1 MKQTIEDI
9 NNQIKHCIHCRL
21 YATRMNAVCG
31 EGPVPSKIM
40 IIAQA
45 PGRTEDKEGKMFIGP
60 SGKVFDKLIHSVD
73 LKRKNIY
80 VTNLLKCFLPNCR
93 KPRRDEMNIC
103 YQRYLQKEI
112 ELVKPEIMVTLGYHV
127 TKFIFSQNGLQVPN
141 KIEFKTT
148 FGQLFTAKNRKIVP
162 LRHPATVVHNSTN
175 LKKLIDEY
183 AILKTLQSKCRY
195 FDQCIIPEK
204 YKNGLIPKDV
214 LDKFCH
220 GNWKQC
226 NRYNA
231 YSKGLQPN
239 ESVLPE

>member
-1 MKQTIEDI
+1 MEQAIEDI
-9 NNQIKHCIHCRL
+9 NHQIKQCTLCRL
-21 YATRMNAVCG
+21 NKTRLNAVCG
-31 EGPVPSKIM
+31 EGPVPSRIM

-45 PGRTEDKEGKMFIGP
+45 PGRKEDNEAKMLIGP
-60 SGKVFDKLIHSVD
+60 SGKVFNNLLYSAD
-73 LKRKNIY
+73 LKRENIY

-112 ELVKPEIMVTLGYHV
+112 ELVKPDIMVTLGYHV
-127 TKFIFSQNGLQVPN
+127 TKFIFSQNGLKVPN
-141 KIEFKTT
+141 KIEFKNT

-175 LKKLIDEY
+175 LKKLSNEY

-204 YKNGLIPKDV
+204 YKKGLIPKDIQ
-214 LDKFCH
+214 DKFCH
-220 GNWKQC
+220 GNWKRC

-231 YSKGLQPN
+231 YSKGLLPN
-239 ESVLPE
+239 ETVLPE

>member
-1 MKQTIEDI
+1 MEQTIEDI
-9 NNQIKHCIHCRL
+9 NNQIKNCTLCRINK
-21 YATRMNAVCG
+21 TRLNAVCG

-60 SGKVFDKLIHSVD
+60 SGKVFDKLIHLVD
-73 LKRKNIY
+73 LKRENIY

-93 KPRRDEMNIC
+93 KPKRDEMNIC

-127 TKFIFSQNGLQVPN
+127 TKFIFSQNGLKVPN
-141 KIEFKTT
+141 KIEFKST

-183 AILKTLQSKCRY
+183 AILKTLQSKCTY
-195 FDQCIIPEK
+195 FDQCIIPQK
-204 YKNGLIPKDV
+204 YKIGLIPKDL

-220 GNWKQC
+220 GNWKRC
-226 NRYNA
+226 NRYHI
-231 YSKGLQPN
+231 YSKGLYPN
-239 ESVLPE
+239 KSVLPE

>member
-1 MKQTIEDI
+1 MEGTIEDI
-9 NNQIKHCIHCRL
+9 NHQIKHCIHCRL
-21 YATRMNAVCG
+21 HATRMNAVCG
-31 EGPVPSKIM
+31 EGPVPSRIM

-45 PGRTEDKEGKMFIGP
+45 PGKIEDKEAKMLIGP
-60 SGKVFDKLIHSVD
+60 SGKVFDKLIYSAG
-73 LKRKNIY
+73 LKRENIY
-80 VTNLLKCFLPNCR
+80 ITNLLKCFLPNCR

-127 TKFIFSQNGLQVPN
+127 TKYIFSQNGLQVPN
-141 KIEFKTT
+141 KIEFKNT

-175 LKKLIDEY
+175 LKKLIGEY
-183 AILKTLQSKCRY
+183 AILKTLQSKCTY
-195 FDQCIIPEK
+195 FNKCIIPQK
-204 YKNGLIPKDV
+204 YKNGLIPKDI

-231 YSKGLQPN
+231 YCKGIQPN

>member
-1 MKQTIEDI
+1 MEQSLNDI
-9 NNQIKHCIHCRL
+9 NIQIKQCTLCRL
-21 YATRMNAVCG
+21 HITRINAVCG

-45 PGRTEDKEGKMFIGP
+45 PGRTEDKEGKMLIGP

-80 VTNLLKCFLPNCR
+80 ITNLLKCFLPNCR

-103 YQRYLQKEI
+103 YQKYLEKEI

-127 TKFIFSQNGLQVPN
+127 TKFIFSQNGLKVPN

-175 LKKLIDEY
+175 LKKLSDEY
-183 AILKTLQSKCRY
+183 AILKTLQSKCPY
-195 FDQCIIPEK
+195 FDQCIIPAN
-204 YKNGLIPKDV
+204 YKNGMIPKDV

-220 GNWKQC
+220 GNWKRC
-226 NRYNA
+226 NRHNA
-231 YSKGLQPN
+231 YSKGLLPD

>member
-1 MKQTIEDI
+1 MEQAIEDI
-9 NNQIKHCIHCRL
+9 NHQIKHCTLCRL
-21 YATRMNAVCG
+21 NKTRLNAVCG
-31 EGPVPSKIM
+31 EGPVPSRIM

-45 PGRTEDKEGKMFIGP
+45 PGRKEDNEAKMLIGP
-60 SGKVFDKLIHSVD
+60 SGKVFNNLLYSAD
-73 LKRKNIY
+73 LKRENIY

-112 ELVKPEIMVTLGYHV
+112 ELVKPDIMVTLGYHV
-127 TKFIFSQNGLQVPN
+127 TKFIFSQNGLKVPN
-141 KIEFKTT
+141 KIEFKNT
-148 FGQLFTAKNRKIVP
+148 FGQLFAAKNRKIVP

-175 LKKLIDEY
+175 LKKLSNEY

-204 YKNGLIPKDV
+204 YKKGLIPKDIQ
-214 LDKFCH
+214 DKFCH
-220 GNWKQC
+220 GNWKRC

-231 YSKGLQPN
+231 YSKGLLPN
-239 ESVLPE
+239 ETVLPE